1 MDMFVECIGK
11 YNKKQIDF
19 IMAMLEYD
27 NIKKS
32 AKIAGITEQTAHNYM
47 KKRISR

>member
-1 MDMFVECIGK
+1 MEIIEDLSK
-11 YNKKQIDF
+11 YNKRQIDF
-19 IMAMLEYD
+19 IISMLQTG

-47 KKRISR
+47 KKRIR